1 MTSVVTVTTVPTDSP
16 EARRYNRIKR
26 WLGIADFVLGLI
38 LLLAL
43 LVTGWSGTLRD
54 LAYSGGF
61 QSYTLAV
68 FLYVLMLMG
77 IGKLLGLGLDYYGFR
92 LEHRF
97 QLSNQKL
104 RAWIWD
110 EFKGFLVG
118 VILASIVT
126 ELLYFIIR
134 EAPQH
139 WWLLAWAAFL
149 GLFVLL
155 AQIAP
160 VVLFP
165 IFYKFEPLE
174 DEELKSR
181 LVRLSES
188 AGTRVRGVYKWKLSE
203 KSKKANAALTGLGN
217 TRRIILADTLLDS
230 YSPDEIEAV
239 LAHELG
245 HHVHRHIFKSILV
258 QAGITLLGFWAANW
272 VLHYAVDRLHMFETL
287 SDFANLPLL
296 VLVTMLLSF
305 LLLPALNAYS
315 RFNERQADRYAFQS
329 IARVGPFIS
338 SMNKLAEQ
346 NLAERAPSRWVEWF
360 FHSHP
365 AISKRVQAAETWA
378 KVRSAADAGG

>member
-1 MTSVVTVTTVPTDSP
+1 VTYVATVTTVPTDSP

-26 WLGIADFVLGLI
+26 WLGITDFVLGLI

-61 QSYTLAV
+61 QNYTLAV
-68 FLYVLMLMG
+68 FLYVVMLMG

-97 QLSNQKL
+97 QLSNQRL

-245 HHVHRHIFKSILV
+245 HHVHRHIFKSIMV
-258 QAGITLLGFWAANW
+258 QAGITLLGFWAANRT
-272 VLHYAVDRLHMFETL
+272 LHYAIERRHMFETL

-296 VLVTMLLSF
+296 VLVSTVLGF

-315 RFNERQADRYAFQS
+315 RFNERQADRYAFRS
-329 IARVGPFIS
+329 IASTEPFIS

-346 NLAERAPSRWVEWF
+346 NLAERTPSRFVEWF

-365 AISKRVQAAETWA
+365 AIARRIAAAENWTGRQPENLRA
-378 KVRSAADAGG
+378 